1 MNLIISLEAHLIYH
15 HQKDYLF
22 HLANHRRYLDLYHSN
37 FRQIYSYYFSKKYHI
52 VNERFVGSRY
62 ESNETYDEEKQIKI
76 RRENL
81 TFFYTSQQ

>member
-1 MNLIISLEAHLIYH
+1 MH
-15 HQKDYLF
+15 
-22 HLANHRRYLDLYHSN
+22 
-37 FRQIYSYYFSKKYHI
+37 HI